1 MSPISLVSTVII
13 ARHLVLMAKA
23 MVAVSLASSLLLLLV
38 VGGAVGLGDGGQA
51 WGEGWE
57 DMRQEVVEVDNK
69 KQVEEVEGKVNNRQG
84 RRLGE
89 AEGIAAYNRVDTP
102 FAGFHIFQGKSMIL
116 PFDLSVAKIRKIIL
130 LNDGKGLQPRRTRHP
145 SRKCLNSTKSVF
157 DLLRPAKSESLIF
170 VAGFQFL
177 WSLGFPIIQLSAVK
191 TLLNFT
197 FN

>member
-1 MSPISLVSTVII
+1 MSPISLVLKVII

-57 DMRQEVVEVDNK
+57 DMRQEEVEVE
-69 KQVEEVEGKVNNRQG
+69 QVEGKVNNRQG

-102 FAGFHIFQGKSMIL
+102 FAGFHIFQEKKAKFSHL
-116 PFDLSVAKIRKIIL
+116 THQSPTLSKNPQGR
-130 LNDGKGLQPRRTRHP
+130 
-145 SRKCLNSTKSVF
+145 SF
-157 DLLRPAKSESLIF
+157 E
-170 VAGFQFL
+170 
-177 WSLGFPIIQLSAVK
+177 
-191 TLLNFT
+191 
-197 FN
+197 

>member
-1 MSPISLVSTVII
+1 MSPISLVSKVII

-57 DMRQEVVEVDNK
+57 DMRQEEVEVE
-69 KQVEEVEGKVNNRQG
+69 QVEGKVNNRQG

-102 FAGFHIFQGKSMIL
+102 FAGFHIFQGKKAKFSHL
-116 PFDLSVAKIRKIIL
+116 THQSPTLSKNPQAS
-130 LNDGKGLQPRRTRHP
+130 DGKGLQPRRTRHP

-157 DLLRPAKSESLIF
+157 NL
-170 VAGFQFL
+170 
-177 WSLGFPIIQLSAVK
+177 
-191 TLLNFT
+191 
-197 FN
+197 

>member
-57 DMRQEVVEVDNK
+57 DMRQEEVEVGNK

-102 FAGFHIFQGKSMIL
+102 FAGFHIFQGKKAKLVRKSGFSEPYLGRSRRGFRPFPSDTL
-116 PFDLSVAKIRKIIL
+116 PFCSRPRK
-130 LNDGKGLQPRRTRHP
+130 
-145 SRKCLNSTKSVF
+145 
-157 DLLRPAKSESLIF
+157 A
-170 VAGFQFL
+170 
-177 WSLGFPIIQLSAVK
+177 
-191 TLLNFT
+191 
-197 FN
+197 

>member
-13 ARHLVLMAKA
+13 GRHLVLMAKA

-57 DMRQEVVEVDNK
+57 DMRQEVDNK

-102 FAGFHIFQGKSMIL
+102 FAGFHFFQEKS
-116 PFDLSVAKIRKIIL
+116 IIL
-130 LNDGKGLQPRRTRHP
+130 L
-145 SRKCLNSTKSVF
+145 F
-157 DLLRPAKSESLIF
+157 D
-170 VAGFQFL
+170 
-177 WSLGFPIIQLSAVK
+177 
-191 TLLNFT
+191 
-197 FN
+197 

>member
-1 MSPISLVSTVII
+1 MSPISLVSKVII

-23 MVAVSLASSLLLLLV
+23 MVAVSLASGLLLLFV

-51 WGEGWE
+51 WAEGWE
-57 DMRQEVVEVDNK
+57 DMRQVEVDVDN

-102 FAGFHIFQGKSMIL
+102 FAGFHIFQEKKAKFSHL
-116 PFDLSVAKIRKIIL
+116 THQSPTLSKNPQAS
-130 LNDGKGLQPRRTRHP
+130 DGKGLQQRRTRHP

-157 DLLRPAKSESLIF
+157 NLL
-170 VAGFQFL
+170 
-177 WSLGFPIIQLSAVK
+177 
-191 TLLNFT
+191 
-197 FN
+197 

>member
-51 WGEGWE
+51 LGEGWE

-69 KQVEEVEGKVNNRQG
+69 KQVEGEVEGKVNNRQG

-102 FAGFHIFQGKSMIL
+102 FAGFHIFQGK
-116 PFDLSVAKIRKIIL
+116 K
-130 LNDGKGLQPRRTRHP
+130 Q
-145 SRKCLNSTKSVF
+145 NS
-157 DLLRPAKSESLIF
+157 
-170 VAGFQFL
+170 
-177 WSLGFPIIQLSAVK
+177 PI
-191 TLLNFT
+191 
-197 FN
+197 

>member
-38 VGGAVGLGDGGQA
+38 VGGAVGLGNGGQA

-69 KQVEEVEGKVNNRQG
+69 KQVEEMEGKVNIRQG

>member
-23 MVAVSLASSLLLLLV
+23 MVAVSLASSLLLLVV

-57 DMRQEVVEVDNK
+57 DMRQEEVE
-69 KQVEEVEGKVNNRQG
+69 VEEVEGKVNIRQG

-102 FAGFHIFQGKSMIL
+102 FAGFHIFQGEKAKFSHL
-116 PFDLSVAKIRKIIL
+116 THQSPTLSKNPQDCSFERWQRFTTTP
-130 LNDGKGLQPRRTRHP
+130 NT
-145 SRKCLNSTKSVF
+145 T
-157 DLLRPAKSESLIF
+157 
-170 VAGFQFL
+170 
-177 WSLGFPIIQLSAVK
+177 PI
-191 TLLNFT
+191 
-197 FN
+197 

>member
-57 DMRQEVVEVDNK
+57 DMRQEVVEVEVEVDNK
-69 KQVEEVEGKVNNRQG
+69 KQVEQVEEVEGKVNNRQG

-102 FAGFHIFQGKSMIL
+102 FAGFHIFQGKSIIL
-116 PFDLSVAKIRKIIL
+116 PFDSSVV
-130 LNDGKGLQPRRTRHP
+130 NP
-145 SRKCLNSTKSVF
+145 
-157 DLLRPAKSESLIF
+157 
-170 VAGFQFL
+170 FQEFAR
-177 WSLGFPIIQLSAVK
+177 SF
-191 TLLNFT
+191 F
-197 FN
+197 

>member
-1 MSPISLVSTVII
+1 MSPISLVSKVII

-57 DMRQEVVEVDNK
+57 DKRQEEVEVE
-69 KQVEEVEGKVNNRQG
+69 QVEGKVNNRQG

-102 FAGFHIFQGKSMIL
+102 FAGFHIFQGKKAKFSHL
-116 PFDLSVAKIRKIIL
+116 THQSPTLSKNPQAS
-130 LNDGKGLQPRRTRHP
+130 DGKGLQPRRTRHP
-145 SRKCLNSTKSVF
+145 SRKCLNSTKSVLN
-157 DLLRPAKSESLIF
+157 LLRSVKSENLVLFKF
-170 VAGFQFL
+170 VAGLQFL
-177 WSLGFPIIQLSAVK
+177 WSLSFPIIHLSAVK
-191 TLLNFT
+191 TRLDFT

>member
-1 MSPISLVSTVII
+1 MSPISLVSKVII

-23 MVAVSLASSLLLLLV
+23 MVAVSLASWLLLLLV

-57 DMRQEVVEVDNK
+57 DMRQEEVDVDNK

-102 FAGFHIFQGKSMIL
+102 FAGFHIFQGKKAKFSHL
-116 PFDLSVAKIRKIIL
+116 THQSPTLSKNPQAS
-130 LNDGKGLQPRRTRHP
+130 DGKGLQPRRTRHP

-157 DLLRPAKSESLIF
+157 NLL
-170 VAGFQFL
+170 
-177 WSLGFPIIQLSAVK
+177 
-191 TLLNFT
+191 
-197 FN
+197 

>member
-1 MSPISLVSTVII
+1 MSPISLVSKVII

-57 DMRQEVVEVDNK
+57 DMRQEEVEVE
-69 KQVEEVEGKVNNRQG
+69 QVEGKVNNRQG

-102 FAGFHIFQGKSMIL
+102 FAGFHISQENI
-116 PFDLSVAKIRKIIL
+116 ARIA
-130 LNDGKGLQPRRTRHP
+130 N
-145 SRKCLNSTKSVF
+145 
-157 DLLRPAKSESLIF
+157 
-170 VAGFQFL
+170 
-177 WSLGFPIIQLSAVK
+177 AVQV
-191 TLLNFT
+191 TI
-197 FN
+197 

>member
-13 ARHLVLMAKA
+13 GRHPVLMAKA

-57 DMRQEVVEVDNK
+57 DMRQEVVEVDK
-69 KQVEEVEGKVNNRQG
+69 QQVEEVEGKVNNRQG

-102 FAGFHIFQGKSMIL
+102 FAGFHIFQGKSIIL
-116 PFDLSVAKIRKIIL
+116 PFDSSVA
-130 LNDGKGLQPRRTRHP
+130 NPFQ
-145 SRKCLNSTKSVF
+145 
-157 DLLRPAKSESLIF
+157 ES
-170 VAGFQFL
+170 AR
-177 WSLGFPIIQLSAVK
+177 SLF
-191 TLLNFT
+191 
-197 FN
+197 

>member
-57 DMRQEVVEVDNK
+57 DMRQEEVDNK

-102 FAGFHIFQGKSMIL
+102 FAGFHIFQGK
-116 PFDLSVAKIRKIIL
+116 
-130 LNDGKGLQPRRTRHP
+130 NQ
-145 SRKCLNSTKSVF
+145 NS
-157 DLLRPAKSESLIF
+157 
-170 VAGFQFL
+170 
-177 WSLGFPIIQLSAVK
+177 PI
-191 TLLNFT
+191 
-197 FN
+197 